1 VLKSGTSRSVRGGL
15 KRLSAPP
22 EIWRRVSPNSTFI
35 VRQARIAVGLF
46 KLLSATLAGR
56 CRVPCHMA
64 GEPDPQRA
72 TALQRP
78 IIG

>member
-1 VLKSGTSRSVRGGL
+1 M
-15 KRLSAPP
+15 
-22 EIWRRVSPNSTFI
+22 